1 MKKTIGPWAAA
12 LIVMLFASC
21 ASNRSGGT
29 AGTTGGTA
37 ATGTGAAAAAA
48 APGGAMP
55 MMAGA
60 AGNMQMPA
68 AVVYRTGAAKIY
80 ENVKYAAV
88 SASEV
93 CDIYIPAGAGPFPV
107 LSLVHGGGFAF
118 ESQRMALMSSVAV
131 KAVDSGYAV
140 IAIDYRKSNEAV
152 FPAALS
158 DVKGAIR
165 FIKANAAKYGFDR
178 DRVAVWGESAGAY
191 LSVMTALTP
200 DAANLNGD
208 VNDNLDQSS
217 SVKAVVDFY
226 GPIEFYTM
234 DAEYAAL
241 GISGTSYSKE
251 TSFESKFLGQAIGRD
266 KTAAYKTYWE
276 TYKDQLPAGFRLA
289 AWIQAGTGDKNVPYT
304 QSRNL
309 AARLSAII
317 GTDTVHFGL
326 MDGAAH
332 MDSVFYSDRNLNDI
346 FSFLK
351 KSL

>member
-1 MKKTIGPWAAA
+1 MKKTIGLCASV
-12 LIVMLFASC
+12 LIVMLFAGC
-21 ASNRSGGT
+21 ASNSSGGT
-29 AGTTGGTA
+29 AGTTGSTA
-37 ATGTGAAAAAA
+37 AAGTNAASAAA
-48 APGGAMP
+48 APEGAMP

-68 AVVYRTGAAKIY
+68 AAVYKTGAAKVY

-93 CDIYIPAGAGPFPV
+93 CDIYIPAGTGPFPV
-107 LSLVHGGGFAF
+107 LALVHGGGFAF

-140 IAIDYRKSNEAV
+140 VAIDYRKSNEAA

-158 DVKGAIR
+158 DVKAAIR
-165 FIKANAAKYGFDR
+165 FIKANAAKYGFDK

-200 DAANLNGD
+200 DATNLNGD
-208 VNDNLDQSS
+208 VKDNLDQSS

-234 DAEYAAL
+234 DDEYAAL
-241 GISGTSYSKE
+241 GVSGTSYSKD
-251 TSFESKFLGQAIGRD
+251 TSFESKFLGQAIGKD
-266 KTAAYKTYWE
+266 KTATYKTYWE
-276 TYKDQLPAGFRLA
+276 TYKDQLPAGFKLS

-304 QSRNL
+304 QSKNL
-309 AARLSAII
+309 AARLSSLI
-317 GTDTVHFGL
+317 GADTVQFGL
-326 MDGAAH
+326 IDGAAH
-332 MDSVFYSDRNLNDI
+332 MDPAFYTDSNLSDI